1 MIVPEHRTALGTE
14 ASFRGS
20 HLGGFIVFVKGQ
32 RSDVDPVPSAY
43 NLTGDALD
51 LVFTSDDVNG
61 IVVAH
66 NID

>member
-1 MIVPEHRTALGTE
+1 VIVPEHGTALGTE
-14 ASFRGS
+14 ASFGGS
-20 HLGGFIVFVKGQ
+20 HLGGFIFLVKGQ
-32 RSDVDPVPSAY
+32 RGDVDPVPSAY

-51 LVFTSDDVNG
+51 LVFTSDDVEG

>member
-1 MIVPEHRTALGTE
+1 MIIPKHRAALGTE
-14 ASFRGS
+14 ASFRCS
-20 HLGGFIVFVKGQ
+20 HLSRLVILVKGQ
-32 RSDVDPVPSAY
+32 RGDVDPVPSAY

-51 LVFTSDDVNG
+51 LVFTSDDVEG

>member
-14 ASFRGS
+14 APLGGS
-20 HLGGFIVFVKGQ
+20 HLGGFIFLVKGQ

-43 NLTGDALD
+43 YLTRDALD
-51 LVFTSDDVNG
+51 LVFTSDDVKG